1 MSKGTIVDNIIARIK
16 RGWLGYKAKVVRSR
30 KPDENALKKKALK
43 PLGPG
48 SQALLDY
55 INNSKGQ
62 IVIKNCIRAVRKKA
76 NRWHD
81 DDWWKTRIQ
90 ALASEGRIHATV
102 YRNGDKVTTI
112 YRKKTGA
119 RSLTMK
125 ELGPASHALLE
136 RINKESGVVHILEV
150 IAWAKKKTGL
160 KQNEYWWFRRIAAL
174 AIEGRIEHGVDRT
187 LDIVHVYFQRKEGDQ

>member
-1 MSKGTIVDNIIARIK
+1 MKDTSADQNVARIK
-16 RGWLGYKAKVVRSR
+16 REYLEYGKEVTRLR
-30 KPDENALKKKALK
+30 KPYEDAIKKDALK

-119 RSLTMK
+119 RNLTRK

-160 KQNEYWWFRRIAAL
+160 KQNEYWWFRRIVAL
-174 AIEGRIEHGVDRT
+174 AIEGRIDHGVDRT
-187 LDIVHVYFQRKEGDQ
+187 LDIVHVYFQRKEGGQ